1 MYSIGKKAL
10 NATKNKVN
18 SKLKNKVLDKYISL
32 IIKNKKLIIKKNFK
46 DIKYAKKKKLR
57 NNLIER
63 LTIDEK
69 KINDICYAIKNV
81 KIISESNTENLNELF
96 DNERGVLVMA
106 ENLEIRNNRLN
117 LLCLVRNYSLKIAD
131 FRFL

>member
-46 DIKYAKKKKLR
+46 DIKFAKKK
-57 NNLIER
+57 
-63 LTIDEK
+63 
-69 KINDICYAIKNV
+69 
-81 KIISESNTENLNELF
+81 
-96 DNERGVLVMA
+96 
-106 ENLEIRNNRLN
+106 NLEIT
-117 LLCLVRNYSLKIAD
+117 
-131 FRFL
+131 